1 MTYRV
6 EVSGNAKAA
15 IREYVRFIAV
25 ERKAPISAERWL
37 AKVWDAIDSL
47 EYFPHRCQFAPENE
61 LQTYKVRMRRVGNYL
76 LLFTIDEA
84 TKTVHVIG
92 FRHGHKSPLTDLPED
107 APQ

>member
-1 MTYRV
+1 MIYRV

-15 IREYVRFIAV
+15 IREYVHFIAV

-61 LQTYKVRMRRVGNYL
+61 LTPYEVRMRRVGDYL
-76 LLFTIDEA
+76 LLFTINEA
-84 TKTVHVIG
+84 TNTVHIIS
-92 FRHGHKSPLTDLPED
+92 FRHGRKLPLTDLPAQ
-107 APQ
+107 APP